1 MSFKNLNV
9 EQVKHPSYI
18 IKYGLDL
25 VSSKDFT
32 LVFSAMNIANAD
44 FHNNRR
50 FVFQTVRENGRW
62 SYGVIKYDYREV
74 KHGSI
79 VN

>member
-1 MSFKNLNV
+1 MLNKLNT
-9 EQVKHPSYI
+9 QVYI

-25 VSSKDFT
+25 GSLKDFT
-32 LVFSAMNIANAD
+32 LGFSVMNIVNAD

-62 SYGVIKYDYREV
+62 S
-74 KHGSI
+74 
-79 VN
+79 